1 MRESGSSAA
10 RFAVAA
16 LPLTVRRKG
25 APHTRRTTL
34 KLQIGIDGK
43 SYEVEVEITEDD
55 TAPKPHYIPAQPAAT
70 VLSAAPAAAG
80 APKPAA
86 TSEGPVDEAKVCRS
100 PIAGMVTRVNV
111 QPGQQIQPND
121 LLLVL
126 EAMKME
132 TNVTSPVAGKVKK
145 VTVAQSDGVQL
156 NQVLVEF
163 E

>member
-1 MRESGSSAA
+1 
-10 RFAVAA
+10 
-16 LPLTVRRKG
+16 
-25 APHTRRTTL
+25 L

-43 SYEVEVEITEDD
+43 SYEVEVEIVEDD
-55 TAPKPHYIPAQPAAT
+55 TAPKPHYIPAKPSAT
-70 VLSAAPAAAG
+70 VVVAGSPAAG
-80 APKPAA
+80 ASTAA
-86 TSEGPVDEAKVCRS
+86 EPEGPVDESKVCRS
-100 PIAGMVTRVNV
+100 PVAGMVTRVNV

-132 TNVTSPVAGKVKK
+132 TNVVSPVAGKVKK
-145 VTVAQSDGVQL
+145 VTVAESDGVKL